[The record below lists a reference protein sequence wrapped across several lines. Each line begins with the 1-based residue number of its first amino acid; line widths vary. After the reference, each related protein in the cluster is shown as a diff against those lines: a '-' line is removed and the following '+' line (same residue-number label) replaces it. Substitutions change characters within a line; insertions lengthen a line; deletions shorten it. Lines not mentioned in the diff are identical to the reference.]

1 MLSLDQ
7 VRLLED
13 RVQKAVGKIQTLT
26 SENTHL
32 RSELSTLQTRVVEL
46 EGLVNAFKDDQGRI
60 EEGILNALDKLS
72 AFEDSVFHADSPV
85 SASVD
90 VQPTQAAATRDEEI
104 IPEERDGVSV
114 DADWED
120 SREGKDSDAASGDG
134 QMDIF

>member
-13 RVQKAVGKIQTLT
+13 RVQKAVSKIQTLT

-32 RSELSTLQTRVVEL
+32 RSELSALQTRVVEL

-90 VQPTQAAATRDEEI
+90 VPPTQAAATRDEEI
-104 IPEERDGVSV
+104 IPDEPDGVSV

-120 SREGKDSDAASGDG
+120 SREGKGSDATSGDG

>member
-72 AFEDSVFHADSPV
+72 AFEDSVFHVESPA
-85 SASVD
+85 SASVG
-90 VQPTQAAATRDEEI
+90 VPSAQAAATRDEGI

>member
-13 RVQKAVGKIQTLT
+13 RVQKAVSKIQTLT

-32 RSELSTLQTRVVEL
+32 RSELSALQTRVVEL

-104 IPEERDGVSV
+104 IPDEPDGVSV
-114 DADWED
+114 EADWED
-120 SREGKDSDAASGDG
+120 SREGKGSDATSGDG

>member
-13 RVQKAVGKIQTLT
+13 RVQKAVSKIQTLT

-32 RSELSTLQTRVVEL
+32 RSELSALQTRVVEL

-104 IPEERDGVSV
+104 IPDEPDGVSV

-120 SREGKDSDAASGDG
+120 SREGKGSDATSGDG